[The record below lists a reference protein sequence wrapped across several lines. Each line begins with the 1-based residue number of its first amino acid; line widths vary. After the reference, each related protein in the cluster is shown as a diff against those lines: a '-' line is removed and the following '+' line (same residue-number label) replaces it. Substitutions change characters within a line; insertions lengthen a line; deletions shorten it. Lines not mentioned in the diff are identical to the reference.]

1 MKVRALARLSGPI
14 GRRSAGDEFFV
25 DAALGNEL
33 IARNLVEEVADESDS
48 AKEPDA
54 KPVKGKAAPKE

>member
-1 MKVRALARLSGPI
+1 M
-14 GRRSAGDEFFV
+14 GRRAAGDEFFV

-33 IARNLVEEVADESDS
+33 IARHLVEEVANESEP

-54 KPVKGKAAPKE
+54 KPVKGKAGPKE